1 MKKTV
6 SVIVLLALIVGILS
20 GISVLASDDT
30 TNPVFMP
37 QEVTLDRK
45 IDIVKN
51 VSENFDRERCFYDLS
66 TEDPEWVE
74 VGSTAA
80 RRRLLHLDESVFTD
94 LPTEEVFRAVMEYP
108 FINDLMAFNT
118 PELAVEGLSGHCTAL
133 KVFVSRPDAWQVLQA
148 AMSDVEGLTAKVE
161 TTTLTKTLFNAY
173 LNVLDQYFVFREQP
187 AFSLGARVLP
197 MNMLYNEDIYTP
209 NGTNVRDC
217 LRNNEY
223 SESMLLNLD
232 RQFTAEFP
240 QATLYMHST
249 NLYNCHGY
257 AWHLAERMRN
267 STLSFSEK
275 QVWMLN
281 PSVYMNDGSYSR
293 VTRVNQA
300 SHVFYYNTNHS
311 ALVHDAVGNSMGNA
325 WLISKWSHGPVM
337 IHRVGDCPYSGAVS
351 LWA

>member
-118 PELAVEGLSGHCTAL
+118 PELAVEGLSRHCTAL

-161 TTTLTKTLFNAY
+161 TTTLQKSLFNKY
-173 LNVLDQYFVFREQP
+173 LDMLNRYFISEKQGISFLNGYSISSTYDDLFHTV
-187 AFSLGARVLP
+187 
-197 MNMLYNEDIYTP
+197 YTP
-209 NGTNVRDC
+209 KGSPVVTERHPEDTQYARDRSDAMFC
-217 LRNNEY
+217 ASY
-223 SESMLLNLD
+223 
-232 RQFTAEFP
+232 P
-240 QATLYMHST
+240 QARLYLHSS
-249 NLYNCHGY
+249 NIYNCHGY
-257 AWHLAERMRN
+257 AWHLAERMKN
-267 STLSFSEK
+267 SELSFSDR
-275 QVWMLN
+275 QVWMMD
-281 PSVYMNDGSYSR
+281 PSEYMRDGSYSR

-325 WLISKWSHGPVM
+325 WLISKWSYGPVM
-337 IHRVGDCPYSGAVS
+337 IHRVGDCPCSGAVS